1 LAASITPEEATRQ
14 TLFERYNKG
23 MRRAVGLTMSDGS
36 QGGLRESFLASTSK
50 FAAAKAVYA
59 NNMLRTLAD
68 EEEKKAA
75 LSMFDNWQR
84 TEENTARS
92 RARTGKQFAEYG
104 TPERMELFPALR
116 WIPSRSVE
124 PRPEHE
130 RFYDRVW
137 RKDDPFWAT
146 NQPGTLWNCKCDIEE
161 TDDDVTDNGDIAQP
175 PVPKGLEGNPA
186 TTGEIFTDKV
196 SYIAKLNKD
205 DLHAA
210 NKMVFK
216 DNLNWAKTHLKG
228 TKVKNK
234 EFDHEIELSNGG
246 LKEYMDQPHEQF
258 YIKNEMVR
266 ILPEL
271 IKNADYIGSTQWKG
285 RNSQIFEIKIMGKS
299 NWLIANVNSN
309 GTFFHSITDSSKVL
323 IGIKK

>member
-1 LAASITPEEATRQ
+1 
-14 TLFERYNKG
+14 
-23 MRRAVGLTMSDGS
+23 MRRAVNMTMSDGS
-36 QGGLRESFLASTSK
+36 QGGMRESFLASTSK

-59 NNMLRTLAD
+59 NNVISRLDD
-68 EEEKKAA
+68 EQEAKAA
-75 LSMFDNWQR
+75 LNMFDNWQR

-124 PRPEHE
+124 QRPEHE

-161 TDDDVTDNGDIAQP
+161 TDDDVTDNTDIAQP

-186 TTGEIFTDKV
+186 TTGEIFTNKV
-196 SYIAKLNKD
+196 SYIAKLNKE

-216 DNLNWAKTHLKG
+216 DNLKWAKTHLQG
-228 TKVKNK
+228 TKVKPK
-234 EFDHEIELSNGG
+234 EFGEDVNFTRNGI
-246 LKEYMDQPHEQF
+246 KEYMNQPHEQ
-258 YIKNEMVR
+258 YYVKNEMVH

-271 IKNADYIGSTQWKG
+271 LKEATYLGETISKG
-285 RNSQIFEIKIMGKS
+285 RLSYIFEIEIMGKKS
-299 NWLIANVNSN
+299 WLIVHKTNRKEFQFYGIS
-309 GTFFHSITDSSKVL
+309 DSAKV
-323 IGIKK
+323 I